1 MYVFGSA
8 LTWNDTQIQ
17 EVLALLVIQTNPDI
31 PNYLNTPKRN
41 KPRTAHT
48 IQDPQH
54 QYYTIIRMKLAIAST
69 TILFAMMAAQAAVL
83 SVAPATDVN
92 LVKRTP
98 NGDGDDEQSDMAGQ
112 SSSDPTSQFPMAGQS
127 SSDPTPQDSMDDQ
140 SSSGPTPQLPLTK
153 DEEDQVKNLHE
164 LLYSELSE
172 LAREAGTKQKEIA
185 ELEERISKLEEE
197 CDWETPSACTNT
209 NTEIAELEEKLVDL
223 DAQLEAILKKY
234 ETKLEEQTDIK
245 EAKRLED
252 HAYLRSQY
260 F

>member
-1 MYVFGSA
+1 
-8 LTWNDTQIQ
+8 
-17 EVLALLVIQTNPDI
+17 
-31 PNYLNTPKRN
+31 
-41 KPRTAHT
+41 
-48 IQDPQH
+48 
-54 QYYTIIRMKLAIAST
+54 MKLAIAST

-112 SSSDPTSQFPMAGQS
+112 SSSDPTSQFPMA
-127 SSDPTPQDSMDDQ
+127 
-140 SSSGPTPQLPLTK
+140 

-185 ELEERISKLEEE
+185 ELEERISKLEEG

>member
-1 MYVFGSA
+1 
-8 LTWNDTQIQ
+8 
-17 EVLALLVIQTNPDI
+17 
-31 PNYLNTPKRN
+31 
-41 KPRTAHT
+41 
-48 IQDPQH
+48 
-54 QYYTIIRMKLAIAST
+54 MKLAIAST
-69 TILFAMMAAQAAVL
+69 TILFAMMAAQAAIL
-83 SVAPATDVN
+83 SCAPATDVN

-112 SSSDPTSQFPMAGQS
+112 SSSDPTSQFPMA
-127 SSDPTPQDSMDDQ
+127 
-140 SSSGPTPQLPLTK
+140 
-153 DEEDQVKNLHE
+153 DQVKNLHE

-245 EAKRLED
+245 GRNVWRTMLILGVNIFRINKKKGRKCLID
-252 HAYLRSQY
+252 TLISPAYA
-260 F
+260 